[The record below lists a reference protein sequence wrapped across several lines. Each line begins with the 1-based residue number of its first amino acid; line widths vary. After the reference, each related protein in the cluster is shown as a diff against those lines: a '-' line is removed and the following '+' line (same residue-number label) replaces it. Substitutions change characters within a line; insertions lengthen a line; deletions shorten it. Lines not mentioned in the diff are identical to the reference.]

1 MVLSFGDECL
11 DGRVDGRGEVPPCPR
26 GDRRVALQHRAGLDG
41 QGLVDLVHLP
51 VAPVPQ
57 RDDAGRAGVE
67 HPADGPVRLLDAAA
81 DVFARRGFHA
91 TTVDDVADAAGHTK
105 GAVYSNF
112 AGKEALFLALLDRHL
127 DDQFAEIDR
136 LAATASDSE
145 LRARLRDASAEQ
157 MGPSGSFGLL
167 MLEFWLY
174 AARDE
179 AARDALAE
187 RVRLMRER
195 LAEVIADRDA
205 AHGTTRAMS
214 PEDAASLV
222 LALDAG
228 LFLQQLIDE
237 QAISPSLR
245 AEAIADVID
254 GAARS

>member
-1 MVLSFGDECL
+1 MRQE
-11 DGRVDGRGEVPPCPR
+11 E
-26 GDRRVALQHRAGLDG
+26 RRAETTR
-41 QGLVDLVHLP
+41 
-51 VAPVPQ
+51 
-57 RDDAGRAGVE
+57 
-67 HPADGPVRLLDAAA
+67 RLLDAAA
-81 DVFARRGFHA
+81 EVFARRGFHA
-91 TTVDDVADAAGHTK
+91 ATVADVADAAGRTK

-112 AGKEALFLALLDRHL
+112 SGKDALFLALLDRHL
-127 DDQFAEIDR
+127 DDQLAETDR
-136 LAATASDSE
+136 LAATASDGE

-157 MGPSGSFGLL
+157 MGRSGAFGLL

-179 AARDALAE
+179 TARTALAE
-187 RVRLMRER
+187 RVRLMRDR

-228 LFLQQLIDE
+228 LFLQHLIDD
-237 QAISPSLR
+237 QVISPSLR

-254 GAARS
+254 PPARS